1 MTVNIIFQR
10 RGGTLLSSDFWYK
23 IKFLLT
29 PVESVKEQEK
39 VKLTTLD
46 H

>member
-29 PVESVKEQEK
+29 ISTKRENN
-39 VKLTTLD
+39 
-46 H
+46 